1 MTAVA
6 PDWMVDPD
14 LGDHICQP
22 IESTGEQL
30 RSTARCVHAALA
42 RHRKVLVFTQT
53 CSPSAMHAWLD
64 DRVPGYA
71 QAATAGQAEVT
82 ACERVHLAGGR
93 FDPERTMAAFGTAV
107 AAAESAGYAGA
118 LVIVDMAWAL
128 RQVPGTERLLQFE
141 AAANSVFADRRMA
154 AICQYDRN
162 LFDVATLTA
171 ACVAHPMTP
180 GQSELRFHRTGDP
193 CGMRLAGRV
202 DDTNRAA
209 FAALLDALADIP
221 DDVTIDARELR
232 AIDVAAG
239 YLIAQCAAARLGHRT
254 EILADDVV
262 ARTLRMLGAQQLT
275 PLTISVPVGEP
286 GRSAVRGLG

>member
-1 MTAVA
+1 MTAVV
-6 PDWMVDPD
+6 PGWMIDPD

-30 RSTARCVHAALA
+30 KSTARCVHAALA
-42 RHRKVLVFTQT
+42 RHRKVLVFTET
-53 CSPSAMHAWLD
+53 CSSSAMHAWLD

-71 QAATAGQAEVT
+71 QAATGGQAEVE

-107 AAAESAGYAGA
+107 AAAEAAGYAGA
-118 LVIVDMAWAL
+118 LIIVDMAWAL
-128 RQVPGTERLLQFE
+128 RQVPGTERLLQYE
-141 AAANSVFADRRMA
+141 AAANSVFAERRMA

-171 ACVAHPMTP
+171 ACAAHPMTP
-180 GQSELRFHRTGDP
+180 GQSELRFHRTDDP
-193 CGMRLAGRV
+193 CGMHVAGRV

-221 DDVTIDARELR
+221 GDVTIDVRDLR
-232 AIDVAAG
+232 AIDVTAG
-239 YLIAQCAAARLGHRT
+239 CLIAQCAAARLGHRT
-254 EILADDVV
+254 EILADNAV
-262 ARTLRMLGAQQLT
+262 ARTLRMLSAEQLT
-275 PLTISVPVGEP
+275 PLTISAAAREP
-286 GRSAVRGLG
+286 GRSEARGPG